1 MGRKRPSFLRER
13 RSGTDRRKFDDPDYR
28 GPERRRSR
36 DRRIGAG
43 RRDHIRII
51 YPLGCRP
58 KLTILDKEYD
68 VIDIAEHGIKF
79 TRSKKQKFP
88 QGSEVEIRITFKDN
102 ESFDLKG
109 TILRT
114 DKKIVILYLP
124 EGIPFERII
133 AEQIYLKSNILEY
146 L

>member
-1 MGRKRPSFLRER
+1 MGRKSPSFLKER
-13 RSGTDRRKFDDPDYR
+13 RSGTDRRKINNTDYS
-28 GPERRRSR
+28 GLERRSGR
-36 DRRIGAG
+36 DRRIGAV
-43 RRDHIRII
+43 RRKHIRIT

-58 KLTILDKEYD
+58 KLTILNKEYD

-79 TRSKKQKFP
+79 TCSKKQEFQ
-88 QGSEVEIRITFKDN
+88 QGSEVKISITFKDN

-109 TILRT
+109 TILRA

-124 EGIPFERII
+124 EGISFERII
-133 AEQIYLKSNILEY
+133 AEQRYLKSNMPEY

>member
-1 MGRKRPSFLRER
+1 MGRKNPSFLKER
-13 RSGTDRRKFDDPDYR
+13 RTGTDRRKFTDPDYT

-36 DRRIGAG
+36 DRRIGAT

-58 KLTILDKEYD
+58 KLTILDKEYEI
-68 VIDIAEHGIKF
+68 VDIAEHGIKF
-79 TRSKKQKFP
+79 TCSKKQKF
-88 QGSEVEIRITFKDN
+88 QLGSEVEINITFKDD

-114 DKKIVILYLP
+114 DKKIVIIYLP

-133 AEQIYLKSNILEY
+133 TEQRYLKLNMPEY